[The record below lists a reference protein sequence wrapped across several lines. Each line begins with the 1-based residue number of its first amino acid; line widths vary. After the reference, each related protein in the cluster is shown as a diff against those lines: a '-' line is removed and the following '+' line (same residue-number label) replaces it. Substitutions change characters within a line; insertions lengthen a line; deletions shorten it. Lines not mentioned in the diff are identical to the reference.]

1 MLTLS
6 EFNRELWKLNPMEF
20 VRLGP
25 SIERMALKY
34 FCRIE
39 PCISRNCLSAE
50 RRNDDAMVFR
60 KRILDGYGKEAYV
73 FLIVQATA
81 ETEQQKAKCVL
92 HYFGST
98 TKHWFNAGVKV
109 SYVNCTDKT
118 KPAEEVLK
126 DIRALTVDKFYD
138 SQESEKSKAAF
149 LRLLNSFVKR

>member
-34 FCRIE
+34 FCRLE
-39 PCISRNCLSAE
+39 PCISVNCLSAE

-60 KRILDGYGKEAYV
+60 KKLMDGYGKTAYV
-73 FLIVQATA
+73 FLIVQTVA
-81 ETEQQKAKCVL
+81 ETEKNKAKCVL
-92 HYFGST
+92 HYFGSR
-98 TKHWFNAGVKV
+98 TKHWYDASAKV
-109 SYVNCTDKT
+109 SYVNCQDNT
-118 KPAEEVLK
+118 KSAEDVLK
-126 DIRALTVDKFYD
+126 EIRALTVQNFFDL
-138 SQESEKSKAAF
+138 QENEKSKAAF